1 MSRYIDADALKAFIK
16 DQYFHCDM
24 PEEWGNGV
32 MWATSQ
38 INYYCNKAPSIDIVR
53 CKECKHYAEHN
64 ELYINEPTTCVK
76 HSVIGHYVVVNPDD
90 CCSYGER
97 RE

>member
-1 MSRYIDADALKAFIK
+1 MRLIDADALECDTEWSEYHDGFIS
-16 DQYFHCDM
+16 Y
-24 PEEWGNGV
+24 
-32 MWATSQ
+32 SQ
-38 INYYCNKAPSIDIVR
+38 LEIDTAPSIDIVR

-90 CCSYGER
+90 FCSYGER
-97 RE
+97 KSDD